1 MKYIWAIIV
10 FLGVT
15 TCAHAGDE
23 TLLPDGI
30 NQILGR
36 ITSDMSETDVH
47 ALFRQYYPDAEGMV
61 GDWSGQTGYVDFK
74 VTPKNTVSISMYNSP
89 TSINHRYV
97 HSSMIFYIYD
107 WETKSRLNFSIYKWD
122 EGKDNHTE
130 QSGPAY
136 PPQGVGSADP

>member
-1 MKYIWAIIV
+1 MKYIAAIIV
-10 FLGVT
+10 ILAVI
-15 TCAHAGDE
+15 TCTYAGDE
-23 TLLPDGI
+23 ALLPDSI

-36 ITSDMSETDVH
+36 ITSDMRETDVQ
-47 ALFRQYYPDAEGMV
+47 ALFRQYYPDSEGMV

-89 TSINHRYV
+89 TNINHRYV

-122 EGKDNHTE
+122 EGKDNRTE

>member
-1 MKYIWAIIV
+1 MKYFAAIIV
-10 FLGVT
+10 IIT
-15 TCAHAGDE
+15 AITCAYAGDE
-23 TLLPDGI
+23 ALLPDGI

-36 ITSDMSETDVH
+36 ITADMRETDVQ
-47 ALFRQYYPDAEGMV
+47 ALFHQYYPNVEGMV

-74 VTPKNTVSISMYNSP
+74 VTPNNTVSISMYNSP